1 MFVTATSGLAVTF
14 NSKEYSFGAH
24 SPFFNL
30 LVCFLR
36 HQIIFRRKDLRKG
49 KQNVHERKSKSIYL
63 RFILGTKQVTS
74 PMCLSD
80 ANLPIYSE
88 VTQFLKLKSHF
99 LFARTGVSIFACLN
113 GSNYVYFFT
122 ENFRPVRSTISFTP
136 TNVNCYI
143 TTY

>member
-1 MFVTATSGLAVTF
+1 M
-14 NSKEYSFGAH
+14 
-24 SPFFNL
+24 
-30 LVCFLR
+30 
-36 HQIIFRRKDLRKG
+36 
-49 KQNVHERKSKSIYL
+49 
-63 RFILGTKQVTS
+63 GTKQVTS

-122 ENFRPVRSTISFTP
+122 ENFRPVRYHFFHTNQCELLHYYILDHVRSQGVKMVALKAKVSFPFQLQEGTVYWSCKICKKYEVFK
-136 TNVNCYI
+136 NYA
-143 TTY
+143 